1 MAGRSAVEP
10 PVAGGRSAVEPPVA
24 GGSAA
29 HSQRLDPGVAAIEP
43 ATAASLL
50 ADFGFLA
57 SPDLPDRPGP
67 AYLLVALR
75 PTPTLRHYDPECV
88 EYWVTEGDRG
98 ARRELRRSTRVPL
111 VSEFSWGLIR
121 ITDRLHVTNEYLGFG
136 GTLRAAAVGD
146 AVIAAFTSPV
156 PLLRRGGHS
165 QAIDPGA
172 DAVGAWFG
180 RFLLAVDYVPGF
192 EAAASHASPVARY
205 AAFLGDAVDRLRRTS
220 VQTSQADLAALLG
233 REARQIRA
241 QDPAAWSA
249 GADLRAALAS

>member
-1 MAGRSAVEP
+1 MIRP
-10 PVAGGRSAVEPPVA
+10 
-24 GGSAA
+24 SAA
-29 HSQRLDPGVAAIEP
+29 GPPLQDGPAALRVPWGPASSTIEP
-43 ATAASLL
+43 TTAASLL
-50 ADFGFLA
+50 ANFGFLA

-75 PTPTLRHYDPECV
+75 RAPTLRHYDPESV

-98 ARRELRRSTRVPL
+98 ARRLLTRSTPVPL
-111 VSEFSWGLIR
+111 VSDFSWGLIR

-136 GTLRAAAVGD
+136 GVLRAAAVGD
-146 AVIAAFTSPV
+146 AVIATFTSPV

-192 EAAASHASPVARY
+192 EAAAAQAGPVARY

-220 VQTSQADLAALLG
+220 VDGSQPDLAALLG
-233 REARQIRA
+233 REAREIRA
-241 QDPAAWSA
+241 ENPAAWA
-249 GADLRAALAS
+249 EGANLRAALMR